1 MNGRAMPPGMD
12 DASAG
17 RAPLQA
23 ALDGGTLAQL
33 RLPAFL
39 EAQYHA
45 RRRAHAVAEIRS
57 RWLLVAATIA
67 VIAAVTFGF
76 GNIPVD
82 LYGAVVFGFGTV
94 LLGVAAV
101 GISVTVPALHPQVDR
116 VLAGAAF
123 VSLTGMLIGT
133 VVAPAGTALRS
144 IAEYG
149 VIFITMAI
157 CTISSMSF
165 RRAVLVV
172 LAALATFFALGFAPD
187 WSRFPYFA
195 LGSALIAGLTGLTFE
210 LRQRVVFLQERLLVL
225 EKRELDELTRELGVI
240 SRQDALTGLAN
251 RRHFDEVFAREWAA
265 AMREGAAMNLLFID
279 VDYFKRYNDHYGHQ
293 AGDDCLAR
301 VAAALAGQCK
311 RGSDF
316 VARYGGE
323 EFVAFFPRTNSAGLR
338 AIAQRMIDAV
348 DELAL
353 PHAASDSSAHVT
365 ISVGLAVLAPEPGQS
380 SEVLVQQADAAL
392 YRAKQAGRHCCV
404 VAGDP

>member
-12 DASAG
+12 GADAE
-17 RAPLQA
+17 RVPLQA
-23 ALDGGTLAQL
+23 ALDGGALALL
-33 RLPAFL
+33 RLPATL
-39 EAQYHA
+39 AAQYHA
-45 RRRAHAVAEIRS
+45 RRRANAVAEIRS
-57 RWLLVAATIA
+57 RWMLVAATIA
-67 VIAAVTFGF
+67 VIAAVAFGL
-76 GNIPVD
+76 GDIPAD
-82 LYGAVVFGFGTV
+82 LYGMVVFGFCTV
-94 LLGVAAV
+94 LVGVAAV
-101 GISVTVPALHPQVDR
+101 GISATLPALHPQIDR

-123 VSLTGMLIGT
+123 VSLTGMLFGT
-133 VVAPAGTALRS
+133 VVAPAGTPLRS

-149 VIFITMAI
+149 VIFITLAI
-157 CTISSMSF
+157 CTISGMSF

-172 LAALATFFALGFAPD
+172 LAALATFLAAGVVPD

-265 AMREGAAMNLLFID
+265 AMREGAVMNLLFID
-279 VDYFKRYNDHYGHQ
+279 VDHFKRYNDHYGHQ
-293 AGDDCLAR
+293 AGDECLAR
-301 VAAALAGQCK
+301 VAAALASQCK

-348 DELAL
+348 DALAL
-353 PHAASDSSAHVT
+353 PHAAADSARHVT
-365 ISVGLAVLAPEPGQS
+365 ISVGLAVQAPEPGQA